1 MPVREIIV
9 LQKSGIPLF
18 NFAPAAAPKVDALVA
33 GFLSAQAGFA
43 EEIGE
48 GTVQVVSFREHKFVY
63 ESRSDLLFIVV
74 IAQDDDEHVYRV
86 ILKEIA
92 QIFVKMYEK
101 ELEKTVV
108 SPVMFKGFRE
118 NLIEILQKYDRVPRM
133 EAHYPTAILPPEL
146 EQKMEE
152 LLHQV
157 ESSHGFLRA
166 ALITND
172 GYVVASKLQPHELEV
187 TSTQLKQSQTL
198 ELPTFFAVSQTT
210 LDEGTKLFI
219 HLIDS
224 QLVLVAIVR
233 KELNVGRAAET
244 IAPIIRKLASLDTSN
259 MVKVQPKTRVTESFL
274 DYEVLTSNPVLEST
288 LFAEDTP
295 SAREFSRLFG
305 AAGLDVLRAIDGVS
319 TVEEIRTRTGV
330 NARHLVEILNYLGQR
345 AYVRKVQLYPKLNAS
360 DARFITYLEA
370 VGLRRDE
377 FRILEQARHFCDGH
391 NSIQNIAVRVG
402 VEPEKL
408 VGVLRKLGNYV
419 EWLT

>member
-1 MPVREIIV
+1 M

-92 QIFVKMYEK
+92 QLFVKKYEK
-101 ELEKTVV
+101 ELGKTVI
-108 SPVMFKGFRE
+108 SSGMFKEFRE
-118 NLIEILQKYDRVPRM
+118 SLMEVLQKYDRVPRM
-133 EAHYPTAILPPEL
+133 EPRYPTAILPPEL
-146 EQKMEE
+146 EQQMEE

-157 ESSHGFLRA
+157 ESRHGFLRA
-166 ALITND
+166 ALITSD
-172 GYVVASKLQPHELEV
+172 GYVVTSKLQPHELEV
-187 TSTQLKQSQTL
+187 GSTQLKQSQML

-233 KELNVGRAAET
+233 KELDVGRAAEN
-244 IAPIIRKLASLDTSN
+244 IAPMIRKLASLDTSS
-259 MVKVQPKTRVTESFL
+259 MVKVQPKTRVTEAFL
-274 DYEVLTSNPVLEST
+274 DYEVLTSNPALEST

-295 SAREFSRLFG
+295 SAREFTRLFG

-330 NARHLVEILNYLGQR
+330 HARHLVEILNYLGQR
-345 AYVRKVQLYPKLNAS
+345 AFIRKVQLYPKLNAS
-360 DARFITYLEA
+360 DARFITYLET

-391 NSIQNIAVRVG
+391 NSVQNIALRVG

-408 VGVLRKLGNYV
+408 VSVLRKLGSYV

>member
-1 MPVREIIV
+1 LPVKEIIV

-92 QIFVKMYEK
+92 QIFVKMFEK

-108 SPVMFKGFRE
+108 SPALFKGFRE

-133 EAHYPTAILPPEL
+133 EARYPTAILPPEL
-146 EQKMEE
+146 EQQMEE
-152 LLHQV
+152 LLQQV
-157 ESSHGFLRA
+157 EGSHGFLRA

-187 TSTQLKQSQTL
+187 TSTQLRQSQTL

-224 QLVLVAIVR
+224 LLVLVAIVR
-233 KELNVGRAAET
+233 KELNVGKAAET
-244 IAPIIRKLASLDTSN
+244 IAPIIRKLASLDMSN

-295 SAREFSRLFG
+295 GAREFSRLFG

-319 TVEEIRTRTGV
+319 TVEEVRTRTGV
-330 NARHLVEILNYLGQR
+330 HARHLVEILNYLGQR

>member
-1 MPVREIIV
+1 MPVKEIIV
-9 LQKSGIPLF
+9 LQKSGIPMF
-18 NFAPAAAPKVDALVA
+18 SFAPAAAPKVDALVA

-48 GTVQVVSFREHKFVY
+48 GTVQVVSFAEHKFVY
-63 ESRSDLLFIVV
+63 ESRSELLFIVV

-86 ILKEIA
+86 ILKEVA
-92 QIFVKMYEK
+92 QAFIKKYEK

-108 SPVMFKGFRE
+108 SPALFKGFRD

-133 EAHYPTAILPPEL
+133 EARYPTAILPPEL
-146 EQKMEE
+146 EQQMEE
-152 LLHQV
+152 LLQQV
-157 ESSHGFLRA
+157 ERSQGFLRA

-187 TSTQLKQSQTL
+187 TSTQLKQSAML

-210 LDEGTKLFI
+210 LDEGTKLFV

-233 KELNVGRAAET
+233 RELNVGKAAQA
-244 IAPIIRKLASLDTSN
+244 IAPIIRNLAALDTSS
-259 MVKVQPKTRVTESFL
+259 MVKVQPKTRITESFL
-274 DYEVLTSNPVLEST
+274 DYEVLTSNPALEST

-295 SAREFSRLFG
+295 AAREFTRLFG

-330 NARHLVEILNYLGQR
+330 HARHLVEILNYLGQR
-345 AYVRKVQLYPKLNAS
+345 AYIRKVQLYPKLNAS
-360 DARFITYLEA
+360 DARFITFLEA

-408 VGVLRKLGNYV
+408 VGVLRKLGSYV

>member
-1 MPVREIIV
+1 MPVKEIIV

-48 GTVQVVSFREHKFVY
+48 GTVQVVSFREHKFIY

-74 IAQDDDEHVYRV
+74 TAQEDDEHVYRV

-108 SPVMFKGFRE
+108 SPALFKGFRE
-118 NLIEILQKYDRVPRM
+118 NLIEVLQKYDRVPRM
-133 EAHYPTAILPPEL
+133 EARYPTAILPPEL
-146 EQKMEE
+146 EQQMEE
-152 LLHQV
+152 LLQQV
-157 ESSHGFLRA
+157 EGSHGFLRA

-198 ELPTFFAVSQTT
+198 ELPTFFAVAQTT

-224 QLVLVAIVR
+224 LLVLVAIVR
-233 KELNVGRAAET
+233 KELNVGKAAET
-244 IAPIIRKLASLDTSN
+244 IAPIIRKFASLDTSN

-295 SAREFSRLFG
+295 AAREFTRLFG

-319 TVEEIRTRTGV
+319 TVEEVRTRTGV
-330 NARHLVEILNYLGQR
+330 HARHLVEILNYLGQR

>member
-1 MPVREIIV
+1 M
-9 LQKSGIPLF
+9 LQKSGLPLF

-74 IAQDDDEHVYRV
+74 IAQEDDEHVYRV

-108 SPVMFKGFRE
+108 SPALFKGFRE

-133 EAHYPTAILPPEL
+133 EARYPTAILPPEL
-146 EQKMEE
+146 EQQMEE
-152 LLHQV
+152 LLQQV
-157 ESSHGFLRA
+157 EGSHGFLRA

-233 KELNVGRAAET
+233 KELNVGKAAET
-244 IAPIIRKLASLDTSN
+244 IAPLIHKLASLDTSN

-295 SAREFSRLFG
+295 AAREFSRLFG

-330 NARHLVEILNYLGQR
+330 HARHLVEILNYLGQR